1 VGSTPLALTIVWHP
15 SCEGGPV
22 AAEALAEW
30 FEPVN
35 ASNLISGLRIPVR
48 IRCEP
53 ESGKDGDPPLAVAL
67 DDADVNVVVVLGT
80 KKLIEAASGAWS
92 GFFQKLVDDMDKR
105 GLRDSLTV
113 AALEKDEL
121 AIAQDKK
128 FRQAARTY
136 EWRKQPM
143 FTSNGVKLSA
153 GPGLLRLA
161 IIIADTFAG
170 RLLMLEKKDSG
181 NGEVD
186 EESFIPPR
194 HTLFLSHTKHDSHGL
209 CLASRI
215 FDLLQKNPYQLD
227 VFFDAQHLR
236 GGYNFWYQLTDAI
249 SKGSFLAIATDK
261 YAGRPV
267 CQFEMLEAKR
277 LRRPVLMAHL
287 VEKGEDRAFPYG
299 GNIPVRILPKEP
311 SGTEID
317 LLLLDISLEHLRS
330 LSFRREARTV
340 EQKHSQGGAAVEV
353 LCRKP
358 ELSDMAVWKVM
369 KTPPTVVIYP
379 DPPLA
384 NHELKL
390 ISDLAGNISFKALSE
405 G

>member
-1 VGSTPLALTIVWHP
+1 MGSTPLALTIVWHP

-80 KKLIEAASGAWS
+80 KKLIEAASGAWG

-170 RLLMLEKKDSG
+170 RLLRLEAKDKDDAIDQSA
-181 NGEVD
+181 
-186 EESFIPPR
+186 FIPPP
-194 HTLFLSHTKHDSHGL
+194 HTLFLSHTKHDAHGL
-209 CLASRI
+209 SLALRI
-215 FDLLQKNPYQLD
+215 FDLIQKNPYQLG
-227 VFFDAQHLR
+227 VFLDAQHLR
-236 GGYNFWYQLTDAI
+236 GGYNFWHQLTNAI

-277 LRRPVLMAHL
+277 LRRPVFMAHL
-287 VEKGEDRAFPYG
+287 VEKGEDRAFPYA
-299 GNIPVRILPKEP
+299 GNVPVRILPKTP
-311 SGTEID
+311 SRAEID
-317 LLLLDISLEHLRS
+317 LLLLDTSLEYLRS
-330 LSFRREARTV
+330 LSFRREARSL
-340 EQKHSQGGAAVEV
+340 EQALSKSGSKVEV

-358 ELSDMAVWKVM
+358 ELSDMAVWKAM
-369 KTPPTVVIYP
+369 KTPPTVIVYP

-390 ISDLAGNISFKALSE
+390 ISDLISNILFKALSE